1 MKERNFGKAQSTKT
15 VNHFRAWK
23 SNKVWLFG
31 ATALLAIGAVGA
43 QVSADSAT
51 TVDGNG
57 VVIAA
62 VPRVQGEEIEAKA
75 DKGAGI
81 GQATEDPNGAAKQQA
96 AEEAAKDKGTGRPS
110 EDPNGAAKQQAAN
123 EAFNDGYRYGEA
135 GAVLPDLSD
144 KSDAYKKAF
153 SEGFT
158 AGADVRAK
166 KLVAQKAEKEAE
178 RLAKKEDSL
187 DRGAADRE
195 AQKQRAKDA
204 KAKEEADKETEVT
217 PSTPTEKETTT
228 KPVSTDAK
236 KEARVDLKAAATSD
250 TLPQTGEANTS
261 GLVAMGAV
269 MMAAAAGFVAMKSR
283 KEEN

>member
-81 GQATEDPNGAAKQQA
+81 GQAT
-96 AEEAAKDKGTGRPS
+96 